1 MASDKRNGQG
11 NGHNHAMPTD
21 KRYAHVVGWGKYIPE
36 KVMTNDDLAKIVD
49 TSDEWIQQRTGI
61 RERHIADPKETTST
75 MSVQAAREA
84 LWVAGL
90 NPSDLEPAWPN
101 GRKRMPKTGAIGSV
115 RRTWKASRAGGS
127 ERALDR

>member
-1 MASDKRNGQG
+1 MTGEKRNG
-11 NGHNHAMPTD
+11 NGHNHTLPTD

-75 MSVQAAREA
+75 MSVPMPTISIARSRFA
-84 LWVAGL
+84 RWRDLSKITAGL
-90 NPSDLEPAWPN
+90 YNPN
-101 GRKRMPKTGAIGSV
+101 
-115 RRTWKASRAGGS
+115 
-127 ERALDR
+127 